1 MKNKFFYILIVF
13 STFFAVNLFAEIR
26 VGILKGM
33 DSIPFAFLYSDNQKI
48 QPEVAP
54 ENLEEQKISSADEIP
69 AEIPSAQEN
78 QAFRQKYSF
87 QFFETPFE
95 LFSKMKQGFVDATI
109 VSSDSAK
116 KLAAESNGQLRV
128 SAVVTDIDFKI
139 ITRRK
144 GKIQFSD
151 LIGNKIYV
159 AGEGFAEKLLLNLLE
174 KNSIPVEEG
183 SAGVE
188 IIVKKS
194 QTELVSEFVQKKADY
209 VLVSEPAVSDLF
221 NRSKKAKVAIDFQEQ
236 CEKVFGYGKTFP
248 RSVLVVR
255 SDLMEDS
262 PAAFQSFLSE
272 LEYSVQRAAKK
283 PREAAR
289 IVEEN
294 NFGVNRRICAQAIC
308 GTKFNFFP
316 VKGNFELF

>member
-1 MKNKFFYILIVF
+1 MKNKFFCILIIF
-13 STFFAVNLFAEIR
+13 SAFLAENLFAEIR
-26 VGILKGM
+26 IGILKGM
-33 DSIPFAFLYSDNQKI
+33 DSIPFAFMYSDNLKNQS
-48 QPEVAP
+48 ESEP
-54 ENLEEQKISSADEIP
+54 ENIEEHEIS
-69 AEIPSAQEN
+69 SAQEN
-78 QAFRQKYSF
+78 PTTQENKNKDSSGQKYSF
-87 QFFETPFE
+87 QVFETPFE

-109 VSSDSAK
+109 ISSDSAK
-116 KLAAESNGQLRV
+116 KLSSESNGQIRI
-128 SAVVTDIDFKI
+128 SAVVSDIDFKI

-159 AGEGFAEKLLLNLLE
+159 AGEGSAEKLLLNLLE

-188 IIVKKS
+188 IVVKKS
-194 QTELVSEFVQKKADY
+194 QMELVSEFVQKKADY
-209 VLVSEPAVSDLF
+209 VLVSEPAVSDIF
-221 NRSKKAKVAIDFQEQ
+221 NRSKNAKVAIDFQEQ
-236 CEKVFGYGKTFP
+236 CERVFGYGKIFP

-255 SDLMEDS
+255 SSLIEDS
-262 PAAFQSFLSE
+262 PAEFKSFLSE
-272 LEYSVQRAAKK
+272 LEYSVQRASKK
-283 PREAAR
+283 PREASR

-316 VKGNFELF
+316 VKGNFEL

>member
-1 MKNKFFYILIVF
+1 MKNKFFCILIIF
-13 STFFAVNLFAEIR
+13 SAFLAENLFAEIR
-26 VGILKGM
+26 IGILKGM
-33 DSIPFAFLYSDNQKI
+33 DSIPFAFMYSDNLKNQS
-48 QPEVAP
+48 ESEP
-54 ENLEEQKISSADEIP
+54 ENIEEYEIS
-69 AEIPSAQEN
+69 SAQEN
-78 QAFRQKYSF
+78 PTTQENKNKDSSGQKYSF
-87 QFFETPFE
+87 QVFETPFE

-109 VSSDSAK
+109 ISSDSAK
-116 KLAAESNGQLRV
+116 KLSSESNGQIRI
-128 SAVVTDIDFKI
+128 SAVVSDIDFKI

-159 AGEGFAEKLLLNLLE
+159 AGEGSAEKLLLNLLE

-188 IIVKKS
+188 IVVKKS
-194 QTELVSEFVQKKADY
+194 QMALVSEFVQKKADY
-209 VLVSEPAVSDLF
+209 VLVSEPAVSDIF
-221 NRSKKAKVAIDFQEQ
+221 NRSKNAKVAIDFQEQ
-236 CEKVFGYGKTFP
+236 CERVFGYGKIFP

-255 SDLMEDS
+255 SSLIEDF
-262 PAAFQSFLSE
+262 PAEFKSFLSE
-272 LEYSVQRAAKK
+272 LEYSVQRASKK
-283 PREAAR
+283 PREASR

-316 VKGNFELF
+316 VKGNFEL